1 MKQSLVVDAQVGAM
15 LTLRDLSE
23 ATGVSERRL
32 RHYIEVG
39 AVSPATGR
47 TRAARYEARHIQEV
61 VAVLKALKEGTPIA
75 GLATRED
82 QRRRAAAAGLPS
94 DWPAVRKPV
103 VYQLTQHLVLVAE
116 TSLDPREKRLLNV
129 LKATARDFLTKKDG
143 EANGIHASSKT

>member
-1 MKQSLVVDAQVGAM
+1 MKQSLVVDAQVGAL
-15 LTLRDLSE
+15 LTLRDLSA

-61 VAVLKALKEGTPIA
+61 VAVLKALKEGTPII
-75 GLATRED
+75 GMATRED
-82 QRRRAAAAGLPS
+82 QRRRAAAAGLAS

-103 VYQLTQHLVLVAE
+103 IYQLTEHLALVAE
-116 TSLDPREKRLLNV
+116 GALDPREKRLLNA
-129 LKATARDFLTKKDG
+129 LKATARDFLTKKHG
-143 EANGIHASSKT
+143 EAHGVHASSKT